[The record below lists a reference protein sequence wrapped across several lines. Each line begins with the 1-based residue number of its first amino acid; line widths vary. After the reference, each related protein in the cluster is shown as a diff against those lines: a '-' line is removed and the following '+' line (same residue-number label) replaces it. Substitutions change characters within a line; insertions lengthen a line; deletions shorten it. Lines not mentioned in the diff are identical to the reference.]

1 MYNNL
6 YALTDS
12 LFWVDKL
19 LENEYAGIE
28 FKELLSELNEYN
40 KKIDLLINEPT
51 NALQSS
57 RLNVYMAGD
66 KNIGNYRSGL
76 FSMDRVILD
85 DVLYSL
91 SLRHRVNLTESVIEK
106 FIQTDKNEET
116 INFRKTISDFIRFV
130 KENFAL
136 IQAEFI
142 VFIRSES
149 AVKDSERVNG
159 ILTDNTDPK
168 FIYGYLP
175 AEIARLYEK
184 KLSVQ
189 NIERLGNSNRIRLL
203 NKKTLANEIMLKI
216 EGCESSYTNG
226 YMYQHINN
234 TVDNGDN
241 TLTMDIVMGMHS
253 GKRSYDRWVQG
264 AKNRTVLFHYRNL
277 LADLEQAHAG
287 GASLGT
293 YCPFQGE
300 VLRKL
305 DQKNE
310 VHRTR
315 LSVDVPFLEGVTPGE
330 LFRIRTEFEASFN
343 AFRSVLRDAAY
354 DMEAESDP
362 YRRQLINQRFT
373 ERVWDEGLSD
383 IEQKIQAYKR
393 KSKKELLV
401 NVTPSVIGI
410 IAAPGWA
417 TLATGAISLLKE
429 LFDIHTHS
437 DEIKSH
443 PSYFLLMASR
453 NKN

>member
-12 LFWVDKL
+12 LFWIDKL
-19 LENEYAGIE
+19 LENEYADIE
-28 FKELLSELNEYN
+28 FKELLSELNDYN
-40 KKIDLLINEPT
+40 EKIDFLISEPT
-51 NALQSS
+51 NAIQSS

-66 KNIGNYRSGL
+66 KNIDNYRSGL

-91 SLRHRVNLTESVIEK
+91 SLKHRVNLTENAIEK
-106 FIQTDKNEET
+106 FIEHDEKEKAENL
-116 INFRKTISDFIRFV
+116 RKQISVFIRFA
-130 KENFAL
+130 KENFSL
-136 IQAEFI
+136 IQGEFI
-142 VFIRSES
+142 VFVRSES
-149 AVKDSERVNG
+149 AVKDSERANG
-159 ILTDNTDPK
+159 ILTDNPDPK
-168 FIYGYLP
+168 FIYSYIP
-175 AEIARLYEK
+175 AEIARLYER

-203 NKKTLANEIMLKI
+203 DKKILANEIMVNI
-216 EGCESSYTNG
+216 EDCKSPYTNG

-234 TVDNGDN
+234 ATDNGDN
-241 TLTMDIVMGMHS
+241 TLTMDIIMGTHS
-253 GKRSYDRWVQG
+253 GKRSYERWVQG

-277 LADLEQAHAG
+277 LADLEQAHLG

-315 LSVDVPFLEGVTPGE
+315 LSVDVPFLEGVAPEE
-330 LFRIRTEFEASFN
+330 LFRIRTEFELSFN
-343 AFRSVLRDAAY
+343 AFRSVLRDTAY
-354 DMEAESDP
+354 DLEAETDP

-401 NVTPSVIGI
+401 NITPSVIGI

-417 TLATGAISLLKE
+417 TLATGAVSLLKE
-429 LFDIHTHS
+429 LFDINNHS

-453 NKN
+453 SKN

>member
-6 YALTDS
+6 HALTNS

-19 LENEYAGIE
+19 LDNEYADIQFE
-28 FKELLSELNEYN
+28 ELLSELNEYN
-40 KKIDLLINEPT
+40 KNVESLISKPVSTIET
-51 NALQSS
+51 S

-66 KNIGNYRSGL
+66 KNINNYRSGL

-85 DVLYSL
+85 DALYSL
-91 SLRHRVNLTESVIEK
+91 SLKYRVNLSENAIEK
-106 FIQTDKNEET
+106 FVESDENERAGNLRRE
-116 INFRKTISDFIRFV
+116 ISIFIRFA
-130 KENFAL
+130 KDNFAL
-136 IQAEFI
+136 IQGEFI
-142 VFIRSES
+142 VFVRSNS
-149 AVKDSERVNG
+149 AVKDSERANG
-159 ILTDNTDPK
+159 ILTDNPDPK
-168 FIYGYLP
+168 FIYSYIP
-175 AEIARLYEK
+175 AEIARLYER

-189 NIERLGNSNRIRLL
+189 NIERLGNSNKIRLL
-203 NKKTLANEIMLKI
+203 NKKELANEIMLNI
-216 EGCESSYTNG
+216 EGCESRYTNG
-226 YMYQHINN
+226 YMYQRIINAI
-234 TVDNGDN
+234 DNGDD
-241 TLTMDIVMGMHS
+241 TLTMSIVMGTHS
-253 GKRSYDRWVQG
+253 GKRSYERWVQG

-277 LADLEQAHAG
+277 LADLEQAHLG

-315 LSVDVPFLEGVTPGE
+315 LSVDVPFLEGVAPEE
-330 LFRIRTEFEASFN
+330 LFRIRTEFELSFN
-343 AFRSVLRDAAY
+343 AFRSVLRDTAY
-354 DMEAESDP
+354 ELEAETDP

-401 NVTPSVIGI
+401 NITPSVIGI
-410 IAAPGWA
+410 VAAPGWA
-417 TLATGAISLLKE
+417 TLATGAVSLLKE
-429 LFDIHTHS
+429 LFDIYNHS